1 MKRIGDLIAVVAFS
15 VAALLVF
22 HFVPEIFPNDDLN
35 SILQYSLMGGSF
47 IYFIWAYQLPTMQYF
62 RLPAISFSSLCGLGV
77 VVFYAY
83 SRIDSSDGYTLPLW
97 PTITGVVYLYAIGL
111 GEEVVSRGFIFGV
124 LKKYG
129 TAVALIFSSIAFG
142 LMHLNVYLGDD
153 WNPVNAYW
161 HCLSA
166 AGFGFL
172 AAAVMLA
179 MKSILPAI
187 IMHALFDWPVVFSPP
202 SKEESSDY
210 VPHFDPLWQ
219 TIKDSFA
226 EIMIDVCIGLVLIL
240 SARGIRFKRIPRL
253 VMRGLLKFRLVEEG

>member
-1 MKRIGDLIAVVAFS
+1 
-15 VAALLVF
+15 
-22 HFVPEIFPNDDLN
+22 
-35 SILQYSLMGGSF
+35 
-47 IYFIWAYQLPTMQYF
+47 
-62 RLPAISFSSLCGLGV
+62 
-77 VVFYAY
+77 
-83 SRIDSSDGYTLPLW
+83 
-97 PTITGVVYLYAIGL
+97 
-111 GEEVVSRGFIFGV
+111 

-202 SKEESSDY
+202 SKDESSDY

-226 EIMIDVCIGLVLIL
+226 EIMIDVSIGLVLLLI
-240 SARGIRFKRIPRL
+240 ARGIRFKRIPRL
-253 VMRGLLKFRLVEEG
+253 VMRGLLKFRLVEES